1 MTRVSWEDTDKFYA
15 EGIEKGILYP
25 KFSPAVPWTG
35 LISVTEDA
43 DSTPSALY
51 IDGQKVRDH
60 IVPTV
65 FSGTIVAY
73 TYPDEFE
80 KCIGVVSGMSSQPKL
95 NFGLAY
101 RDNRSIHLIYNA
113 QASPSSEQYQSLGGD
128 VNPVN
133 FSWDITT
140 TPVDVPFSRAT
151 ARLVI
156 SLDYSDPAAI
166 SDLEDII
173 YGNDVSDPV
182 LPDPATVIDIFE
194 SHAILRIT
202 DNGDGTWTATDDGSG
217 IITMLDSETFQIDW
231 PSAIFFAADSTK
243 YRIFSL

>member
-1 MTRVSWEDTDKFYA
+1 MRVSWADTDKFYA
-15 EGIEKGILYP
+15 EGIEKGVLFP
-25 KFSPAVPWTG
+25 EFSPGVPWSG
-35 LISVTEDA
+35 LISVTEGA

-80 KCIGVVSGMSSQPKL
+80 ECIGVVSGMTSQPKR
-95 NFGLAY
+95 NFGLTY

-113 QASPSSEQYQSLGGD
+113 QAAPSSDQYQSLGGD
-128 VNPVN
+128 VSPVN
-133 FSWDITT
+133 FSWDIST
-140 TPVDVPFSRAT
+140 TPIKVPSARPT

-156 SLDYSDPAAI
+156 SLDYANPDAI
-166 SDLEDII
+166 SDLEDVI

-194 SHAILRIT
+194 SRATLRIT
-202 DNGDGTWTATDDGSG
+202 DNGDGSWTAEGPDTV
-217 IITMLDSETFQIDW
+217 ITMLDSETFQINW
-231 PSAIFFAADSTK
+231 PSAIFMSADPNE

>member
-15 EGIEKGILYP
+15 EGIEKGVLYP
-25 KFSPAVPWTG
+25 QFSPGVAWSG
-35 LISVTEDA
+35 LISVTENA
-43 DSTPSALY
+43 DSTPSSLY
-51 IDGQKVRDH
+51 IDGRKVKDH

-73 TYPDEFE
+73 TYPDAFE
-80 KCIGVVSGMSSQPKL
+80 ACIGVVSGMTSQPKR

-113 QASPSSEQYQSLGGD
+113 QAAPSSDQYQSLGGD
-128 VNPVN
+128 VSPVN
-133 FSWDITT
+133 FSWNITT
-140 TPVDVPFSRAT
+140 TPVEVPHARAT

-156 SLDYSDPAAI
+156 SLDYSDPGAI

-182 LPDPATVIDIFE
+182 LPDPVTVINIFE
-194 SHAILRIT
+194 SRATLRIT
-202 DNGDGTWTATDDGSG
+202 DNGDGTWTATGPDSV
-217 IITMLDSETFQIDW
+217 ITMVDSETFQIDW
-231 PSAIFFAADSTK
+231 PSAIYMAADATE

>member
-15 EGIEKGILYP
+15 EGIEKGVLYP
-25 KFSPAVPWTG
+25 QFSPGVPWTG
-35 LISVTEDA
+35 LISVTEGA

-80 KCIGVVSGMSSQPKL
+80 PCIGVASGMASQPRKD
-95 NFGLAY
+95 FGLAY

-113 QASPSSEQYQSLGGD
+113 QAAPSSDQYQTLGGD
-128 VNPVN
+128 ISPVN
-133 FSWDITT
+133 FSWDIST
-140 TPVDVPFSRAT
+140 TPVDVPFARPT

-156 SLDYSDPAAI
+156 SLDYADPAAI
-166 SDLEDII
+166 ADLEDII
-173 YGNDVSDPV
+173 YGNDISDPV

-194 SHAILRIT
+194 SHTTLRIT
-202 DNGDGTWTATDDGSG
+202 DNGDGTWTADGPDTV
-217 IITMLDSETFQIDW
+217 ITMLDSETFQIDW
-231 PSAIFFAADSTK
+231 PSAVYMASDSSE